1 MHTHYLL
8 DTNIIVF
15 LLKKQFDVRDRIQ
28 KIGIDYCHISEITY
42 AELLYGAEC
51 SSNPSKN
58 IALTDKMLEGITMI
72 PISDSLKQ
80 FAKCK
85 AHLRKIGRMVDDA
98 DILIGSTAIA
108 NKMIMVTENTRHFE
122 KLPGIKL
129 DNWIKRD

>member
-1 MHTHYLL
+1 MRTHYLL

-15 LLKKQFDVRDRIQ
+15 LLKEQYGVRDKIQ

-51 SSNPSKN
+51 SSNPSQN
-58 IALTDKMLEGITMI
+58 TILVDKVLEGISMI
-72 PISDSLKQ
+72 PVSDSLKE

-108 NKMIMVTENTRHFE
+108 NNMIMVTENTKHFE
-122 KLPGIKL
+122 NLPCINL
-129 DNWIKRD
+129 ENWIKRV